1 MIAIGLRFVRA
12 SEDSRLRGGYR
23 SGVPSIEIA
32 RTVARAELMART
44 REIAA
49 ACSEEVFSYFG
60 WKPAAQI
67 VSDVQREI
75 FDRR

>member
-1 MIAIGLRFVRA
+1 
-12 SEDSRLRGGYR
+12 
-23 SGVPSIEIA
+23 
-32 RTVARAELMART
+32 MART

-49 ACSEEVFSYFG
+49 ECSEEVFSYFG